1 MGRLQEFREGGG
13 FSVGKMIAGEYG
25 SLGKDWTLRT
35 WWAGAFLW
43 LEVWGLTCV
52 TSWELNSFQP
62 VIPHQCVWGC
72 TSFISF
78 ILTVTSAYSLFHDT
92 WTLGARIL
100 LEMYPYVYMG
110 LSSTCLNFELLWFS
124 SMFSVAKRYFLDEEW
139 VLQLPLGIRTYLECS
154 LAVCLLVK
162 GQL

>member
-1 MGRLQEFREGGG
+1 MAEWAG
-13 FSVGKMIAGEYG
+13 FSELFDGETWG
-25 SLGKDWTLRT
+25 VQGRRWVFCREDDSWGIWESGDGLNAEALVSRSILLLR
-35 WWAGAFLW
+35 

-52 TSWELNSFQP
+52 KSWELNSFQP

-78 ILTVTSAYSLFHDT
+78 ILTLTSTYSLFHDT

-110 LSSTCLNFELLWFS
+110 LGSTCLNFELLWFS

-139 VLQLPLGIRTYLECS
+139 VLQVSLGIRT
-154 LAVCLLVK
+154 
-162 GQL
+162 GI